1 MGAQGVDDLRPL
13 PDQKLASL
21 QHHRSRLLVGRFDRH
36 KSHCLADNRFTDC
49 FRIGSIGFTTL
60 HERLYVG
67 WRNQTHVV
75 TELGDFTRPKMRPSA
90 GLHPDQARRQLLEEP
105 QHVSPTQLPA
115 DDRTAVRFS
124 AMDLKYLLGQIQT
137 DGGKPDIF
145 NTDQGSQFTSFAF
158 TNTLKDAGIRIS
170 MDDRSQISCRY
181 IRRPWTCRRDYC
193 RRLLVESEPREHS

>member
-75 TELGDFTRPKMRPSA
+75 TELGDFTRPKMRSSEASIPTRQGDSFLKNPS
-90 GLHPDQARRQLLEEP
+90 
-105 QHVSPTQLPA
+105 T
-115 DDRTAVRFS
+115 S
-124 AMDLKYLLGQIQT
+124 A
-137 DGGKPDIF
+137 
-145 NTDQGSQFTSFAF
+145 
-158 TNTLKDAGIRIS
+158 
-170 MDDRSQISCRY
+170 
-181 IRRPWTCRRDYC
+181 
-193 RRLLVESEPREHS
+193 

>member
-1 MGAQGVDDLRPL
+1 MSPDRSSLLKECDKYSNLEDVDAEPE
-13 PDQKLASL
+13 
-21 QHHRSRLLVGRFDRH
+21 HV
-36 KSHCLADNRFTDC
+36 
-49 FRIGSIGFTTL
+49 TTL

-124 AMDLKYLLGQIQT
+124 AMDLKCLLGQIQT

-145 NTDQGSQFTSFAF
+145 N
-158 TNTLKDAGIRIS
+158 
-170 MDDRSQISCRY
+170 
-181 IRRPWTCRRDYC
+181 
-193 RRLLVESEPREHS
+193 